1 MFDLRIIISIAL
13 IFIGNW
19 LGLRMIPGGT
29 QWGRM
34 KGVDY
39 ILYE

>member
-19 LGLRMIPGGT
+19 LGLRMIPGGK
-29 QWGRM
+29 M
-34 KGVDY
+34 KIPY
-39 ILYE
+39 NNMMMMMM